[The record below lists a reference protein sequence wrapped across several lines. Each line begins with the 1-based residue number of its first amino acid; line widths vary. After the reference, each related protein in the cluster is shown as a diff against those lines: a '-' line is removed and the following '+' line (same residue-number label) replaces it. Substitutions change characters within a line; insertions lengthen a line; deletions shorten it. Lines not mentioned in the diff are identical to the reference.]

1 MKIKSIQS
9 AFKCYI
15 VLKASGGDKMA
26 VVTNQADSKLKLV
39 LNAGL
44 DENNKDIIKNKTFS
58 NIKSIVTNENL
69 YNLGVAISGLQ
80 SYSLMNIKRYEEY
93 ELLNEIE
100 G

>member
-9 AFKCYI
+9 ALKCYI
-15 VLKASGGDKMA
+15 ELETYGGDKMA

-58 NIKSIVTNENL
+58 NIKSTVTNEDL
-69 YNLGVAISGLQ
+69 YNLGVAISELQ
-80 SYSLMNIKRYEEY
+80 SYSLVNIKRYEEY
-93 ELLNEIE
+93 EISEEI
-100 G
+100 

>member
-1 MKIKSIQS
+1 
-9 AFKCYI
+9 
-15 VLKASGGDKMA
+15 MA

-39 LNAGL
+39 FNAGL

-58 NIKSIVTNENL
+58 NIKSTVTNENL

>member
-1 MKIKSIQS
+1 MEIKSIQS
-9 AFKCYI
+9 APKCYI
-15 VLKASGGDKMA
+15 VLKASGGDNMA

-39 LNAGL
+39 FNAGL

-58 NIKSIVTNENL
+58 NIKSTVTNENL

>member
-1 MKIKSIQS
+1 
-9 AFKCYI
+9 
-15 VLKASGGDKMA
+15 MA
-26 VVTNQADSKLKLV
+26 VVSSQSDSKLKLV
-39 LNAGL
+39 FNAGL

-58 NIKSIVTNENL
+58 KIKSTATNENL
-69 YNLGVAISGLQ
+69 YNLGVSISGLQ